1 MPYPPNEGVR
11 KLSLIVLEMNE
22 QCQVMKRKVNE
33 YITLFLDDD
42 PSSAEVIRALT
53 KMMEDLQS
61 LISVQQ
67 GLMEG
72 QEELLNLYRKDLPD
86 DGA

>member
-33 YITLFLDDD
+33 YITLFCQDDA
-42 PSSAEVIRALT
+42 PTAEVIRALT